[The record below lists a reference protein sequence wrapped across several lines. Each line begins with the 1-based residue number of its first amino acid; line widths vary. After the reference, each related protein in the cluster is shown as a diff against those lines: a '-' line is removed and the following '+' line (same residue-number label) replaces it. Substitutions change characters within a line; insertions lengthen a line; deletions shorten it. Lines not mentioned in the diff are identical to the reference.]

1 MIKFILEYYSKILLI
16 NEINKKRIKIR
27 LVRDDNDGW
36 YIVQVLKTFPF
47 TYWKDISYTLYKED
61 AYKKLK
67 RENSKHLKVV
77 QNEKK

>member
-1 MIKFILEYYSKILLI
+1 MIKFILEKYNKRLLI

-27 LVRDDNDGW
+27 IVQNDNDGW

-47 TYWKDISYTLYKED
+47 TYWKDISYSLYKED

-67 RENSKHLKVV
+67 RESRNHLKVV
-77 QNEKK
+77 QSEKK